1 MPTIA
6 VGVDIGQKRDPTAIA
21 VVEPEFRDVNGRRED
36 YYLVRF
42 LERQP
47 LGTPYP
53 QVAGRV
59 QTVVNNVRE
68 HVARAQP
75 PSLFSRPP
83 RPSIQLFVD
92 ATGVGQPVVDLL
104 KGVGVRVHA
113 VYFTHG
119 DRRTTQQDGSIS
131 LGKAWLVSRLQALLQ
146 TGRILLPRTPEA
158 EALGA
163 ELLDYEIKVDQDAN
177 EKYGAFKVGSHDD
190 LVTALG
196 LCVQEPAREHRITI
210 IEHDDVLPAPAI
222 SPHYWRTGRT

>member
-53 QVAGRV
+53 QVASRV
-59 QTVVNNVRE
+59 HTVVSNVRQ
-68 HVARAQP
+68 HVLGAQP
-75 PSLFSRPP
+75 QPLFGQP
-83 RPSIQLFVD
+83 RAPSIQLFVD

-104 KGVGVRVHA
+104 KGGGVRVQA

-119 DRRTTQQDGSIS
+119 DRRTKQQDGSVS

-146 TGRILLPRTPEA
+146 TGRILLPRTQEA

-196 LCVQEPAREHRITI
+196 LCVQEPAREYRITV
-210 IEHDDVLPAPAI
+210 IEHDDVLPAPAL
-222 SPHYWRTGRT
+222 SKTYWRTGR

>member
-53 QVAGRV
+53 QVVSRV

-68 HVARAQP
+68 QVARAAP
-75 PSLFSRPP
+75 PSLFGPP
-83 RPSIQLFVD
+83 LRPSIQLFVD

-131 LGKAWLVSRLQALLQ
+131 LGKAWLCASRKRHRYSCSNHHSPMLRRSSSRNWALMR
-146 TGRILLPRTPEA
+146 G
-158 EALGA
+158 
-163 ELLDYEIKVDQDAN
+163 QDVA
-177 EKYGAFKVGSHDD
+177 GTS
-190 LVTALG
+190 
-196 LCVQEPAREHRITI
+196 
-210 IEHDDVLPAPAI
+210 
-222 SPHYWRTGRT
+222 